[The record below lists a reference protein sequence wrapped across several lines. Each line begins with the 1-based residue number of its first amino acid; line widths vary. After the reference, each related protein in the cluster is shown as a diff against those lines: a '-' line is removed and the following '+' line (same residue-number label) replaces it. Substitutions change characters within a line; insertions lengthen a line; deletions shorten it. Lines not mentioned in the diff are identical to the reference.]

1 MSVGE
6 HPTGY
11 IGTERDVYKLGGI
24 HRNLAKSMGTGRFV
38 NEHTTGSIGT
48 GRNP

>member
-1 MSVGE
+1 MFVGE

-24 HRNLAKSMGTGRFV
+24 HRNWAKSMGTGRFV